1 MMQLTTRQ
9 RATDH
14 AMPSTAKRPDD
25 NRWTDS
31 GDIANRLFFKLYQAS
46 NLMHKEGTNA
56 VSAFGT
62 TTQQWAVL
70 GALSRPQAIE
80 RGLSVKQL
88 MEYLMVSRQSL
99 TAVLDRL
106 EGAGLIDR
114 TRTAGDGRLRHVRL
128 TKSGARTWGEMRPAI
143 RGFYDAALAD
153 FSIEE
158 RYLLMRLLD
167 RLSAGLAKL

>member
-1 MMQLTTRQ
+1 MTLATQLAEPS
-9 RATDH
+9 RAAD
-14 AMPSTAKRPDD
+14 P
-25 NRWTDS
+25 NRLAEQ

-46 NLMHKEGTNA
+46 NLMHKSGTSA
-56 VSAFGT
+56 VSSFGT

-70 GALSRPQAIE
+70 GALSRPQATS
-80 RGLSVKQL
+80 RGLSVKEL

-99 TAVLDRL
+99 TAILDRL
-106 EGAGLIDR
+106 ASAGLIGRSR
-114 TRTAGDGRLRHVRL
+114 TEGDGRLRHVRL
-128 TKSGARTWGEMRPAI
+128 TEKGVATWAEMRPSI

-158 RYLLMRLLD
+158 SYLLMRLLD